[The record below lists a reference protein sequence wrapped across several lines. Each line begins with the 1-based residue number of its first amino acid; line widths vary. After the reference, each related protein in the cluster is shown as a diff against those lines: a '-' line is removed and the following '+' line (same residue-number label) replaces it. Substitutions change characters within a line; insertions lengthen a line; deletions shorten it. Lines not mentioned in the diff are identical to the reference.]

1 MSNRSGFRLGLV
13 SGIISVLLILGSLG
27 SSCLGGSPGTRTPTN
42 LANDPDE
49 IENRLR
55 ATIAIVDPETER
67 IFCSGFF
74 VSGRQIISAGHCFES
89 SVPFVLPDGQVM
101 QIPDGSDPTG
111 QVVSFI
117 TYDDL
122 DMITNRFLHAPQQ
135 ATIVYFDR
143 NSDTVILE
151 LNSPAQDSRYSFELS
166 EARPRVGSQAYGIG
180 HPLRLAWS
188 FETGIVSRVIR
199 NPENGSIILLQASV
213 PVAGGNSGGP
223 LIDSAGSVIGMALA
237 YVNRLPHLS
246 IFISA
251 DQIRFHMRRLLVQRL
266 ITAYEETQQRDR
278 QRTPAI
284 SPPSSPD

>member
-101 QIPDGSDPTG
+101 QIPDRSDPTG
-111 QVVSFI
+111 
-117 TYDDL
+117 
-122 DMITNRFLHAPQQ
+122 
-135 ATIVYFDR
+135 
-143 NSDTVILE
+143 
-151 LNSPAQDSRYSFELS
+151 
-166 EARPRVGSQAYGIG
+166 
-180 HPLRLAWS
+180 
-188 FETGIVSRVIR
+188 
-199 NPENGSIILLQASV
+199 
-213 PVAGGNSGGP
+213 
-223 LIDSAGSVIGMALA
+223 
-237 YVNRLPHLS
+237 
-246 IFISA
+246 
-251 DQIRFHMRRLLVQRL
+251 
-266 ITAYEETQQRDR
+266 
-278 QRTPAI
+278 
-284 SPPSSPD
+284 